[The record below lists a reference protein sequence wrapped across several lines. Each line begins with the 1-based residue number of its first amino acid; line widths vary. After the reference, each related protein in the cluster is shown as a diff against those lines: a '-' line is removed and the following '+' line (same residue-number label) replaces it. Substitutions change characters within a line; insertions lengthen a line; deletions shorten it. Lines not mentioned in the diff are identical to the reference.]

1 MKLVLFDIDGT
12 LLNTGTFGVKSLQ
25 NAVKNITGKTPE
37 YDVKELIGVSDKK
50 NFTYMYY
57 CAAGKTPTAK
67 QLDAVKE
74 EYIRLLPSELAELK
88 KSKKYKAASGVEKFI
103 KELQKYKDVK
113 LALATGNIEEASKI
127 KLAPAGLDKYFITG
141 GFGWDG
147 IKRPDL
153 LKAAVKRASKVF
165 KHKFTP
171 EEVFVIGDTHL
182 DIVAAKANGYHSAV
196 IKEAGLADK
205 EKLLRAAAEV
215 EADSFKDIEL
225 LLVWLDLKQ
234 DPKGVEKGSYIL
246 PATAIEHVFFSRT
259 GIDEQRLK
267 MFRIKKYEDLES
279 GKIW

>member
-25 NAVKNITGKTPE
+25 NAVKNLTGKTPE

-57 CAAGKTPTAK
+57 CATGKTPTAK

-74 EYIRLLPSELAELK
+74 EYIRLLPSELAALK

>member
-12 LLNTGTFGVKSLQ
+12 LLNTGTFGVRSLEK
-25 NAVKNITGKTPE
+25 AVKNLTGKTPK

-50 NFTYMYY
+50 NFIYMYS
-57 CAAGKTPTAK
+57 CAERKTPTTK

-74 EYIRLLPSELAELK
+74 EYIKLLPSELVALK
-88 KSKKYKAASGVEKFI
+88 KAKKYKAASGVEKFI

-113 LALATGNIEEASKI
+113 IALATGNIEEACKI
-127 KLAPAGLDKYFITG
+127 KLAPAGLDKYFVTG
-141 GFGWDG
+141 GFGWDA

-153 LKAAVKRASKVF
+153 LKAAVKRASKIF
-165 KHKFTP
+165 KYKFTP
-171 EEVFVIGDTHL
+171 DEVFVIGDTHL
-182 DIVAAKANGYHSAV
+182 DVIAAKANGYHSAI

-215 EADSFKDIEL
+215 EADSFKDMEL

>member
-57 CAAGKTPTAK
+57 CAAGKIPTAK

-74 EYIRLLPSELAELK
+74 EYIRLLPSELSALK

-147 IKRPDL
+147 IKRPDI

>member
-25 NAVKNITGKTPE
+25 NAVKNLTGKTPE

-74 EYIRLLPSELAELK
+74 EYIRLLPSELAALK

>member
-25 NAVKNITGKTPE
+25 NAVKNLTGKTPE

-74 EYIRLLPSELAELK
+74 EYIRLLPSELAALK

-205 EKLLRAAAEV
+205 EKLIRAAAEV

>member
-74 EYIRLLPSELAELK
+74 EYIRLLPSELAALK

>member
-25 NAVKNITGKTPE
+25 KAVKNITGKKAE
-37 YDVKELIGVSDKK
+37 YDVKELIGVCDKQ
-50 NFTYMYY
+50 NFIYMYS
-57 CAAGKTPTAK
+57 CATGKVPAAG
-67 QLDAVKE
+67 QLNSVKK
-74 EYIRLLPSELAELK
+74 EYIKLLPGELAALK
-88 KSKKYKAASGVEKFI
+88 KAKKYKAASGVEKFL

-113 LALATGNIEEASKI
+113 VALATGNIEEACKI
-127 KLAPAGLDKYFITG
+127 KLGPAGLDKYFITG

-147 IKRPDL
+147 IKRTDL
-153 LKAAVKRASKVF
+153 LRAAVKRACKVF
-165 KHKFTP
+165 KHNFTP
-171 EEVFVIGDTHL
+171 DEVFVIGDTHI
-182 DIVAAKANGYHSAV
+182 DVVAAKANGYHSAV

-215 EADSFKDIEL
+215 EAESFKDIEL
-225 LLVWLDLKQ
+225 LLVWLGLKQ

>member
-25 NAVKNITGKTPE
+25 KAVKNLTGKMPK

-50 NFTYMYY
+50 NFIYMYT
-57 CAAGKTPTAK
+57 CATGKAPTAK
-67 QLDAVKE
+67 QLESIKKE
-74 EYIRLLPSELAELK
+74 YLKLLPEELAELK
-88 KSKKYKAASGVEKFI
+88 KAKKYKAASGVEKFL

-113 LALATGNIEEASKI
+113 LALATGNVEEACKI
-127 KLAPAGLDKYFITG
+127 KLTPAGLDKYFVTG

-147 IKRPDL
+147 VKRPEL

-165 KHKFTP
+165 KYAFTP
-171 EEVFVIGDTHL
+171 DDVYVIGDTHL
-182 DIVAAKANGYHSAV
+182 DIMAAKANGYHSAV

-205 EKLLRAAAEV
+205 ERLLRAAAEV
-215 EADSFKDIEL
+215 EAESFKDAEL
-225 LLVWLDLKQ
+225 LLIWLDLKQ
-234 DPKGVEKGSYIL
+234 DPKGVEKGSYIM

>member
-12 LLNTGTFGVKSLQ
+12 LLNTGTFGVRSLEK
-25 NAVKNITGKTPE
+25 AVKNLTGKTPK

-50 NFTYMYY
+50 NFIYMYS
-57 CAAGKTPTAK
+57 CAERKTPTTK

-74 EYIRLLPSELAELK
+74 EYIKLLPSELAALK
-88 KSKKYKAASGVEKFI
+88 KAKKYKAASGVEKFI

-113 LALATGNIEEASKI
+113 IALATGNIEEACKI
-127 KLAPAGLDKYFITG
+127 KLAPAGLDKYFVTG
-141 GFGWDG
+141 GFGWDA

-153 LKAAVKRASKVF
+153 LNAAVKRASKIF
-165 KHKFTP
+165 KYKFTP
-171 EEVFVIGDTHL
+171 DEVFVIGDTHL
-182 DIVAAKANGYHSAV
+182 DVIAAKANGYHSAI

-215 EADSFKDIEL
+215 EADSFKDMEL

>member
-74 EYIRLLPSELAELK
+74 EYIRLLPSELAALK

-147 IKRPDL
+147 IKRPDI

>member
-25 NAVKNITGKTPE
+25 NAVKNLTGKIPE

-74 EYIRLLPSELAELK
+74 EYIRLLPSELAALK